1 MFVDRARIQVFAG
14 DGGDG
19 KVSFRR
25 AKGLPKGGP
34 DGGDGGRGGDVVLA
48 ADEGLN
54 TLIDFRGIYNWR
66 ARHGDPGGKK
76 QCSGAAGDD
85 LVIRVP
91 AGTVVF
97 DEPTGDQLA
106 DIGPGDRVVIARGGR
121 GGFGNE
127 HFKNAVNQAPRTA
140 SPGEKGGTRQL
151 VLELKV
157 IAEIGLVGFP
167 NAGKST
173 LLKSVTRADPKIADY
188 PFTTLSP
195 QLGIA
200 LLDPDRRLVIADI
213 PGLIAGAARGA
224 GLGHDFLRHIERTS
238 VLIHVL
244 DAAPT
249 DGSTPADN
257 HRAIREELMGYS
269 SMLAEKP
276 EIIAL
281 NKLDLIPEPEHDALI
296 ADLRADLRLGAD
308 DLVFPISGATG
319 IGTTPMLEAAWTL
332 LHADDEAGW

>member
-1 MFVDRARIQVFAG
+1 
-14 DGGDG
+14 
-19 KVSFRR
+19 
-25 AKGLPKGGP
+25 
-34 DGGDGGRGGDVVLA
+34 
-48 ADEGLN
+48 
-54 TLIDFRGIYNWR
+54 
-66 ARHGDPGGKK
+66 
-76 QCSGAAGDD
+76 
-85 LVIRVP
+85 
-91 AGTVVF
+91 
-97 DEPTGDQLA
+97 
-106 DIGPGDRVVIARGGR
+106 
-121 GGFGNE
+121 
-127 HFKNAVNQAPRTA
+127 
-140 SPGEKGGTRQL
+140 
-151 VLELKV
+151 
-157 IAEIGLVGFP
+157 
-167 NAGKST
+167 
-173 LLKSVTRADPKIADY
+173 
-188 PFTTLSP
+188 
-195 QLGIA
+195 
-200 LLDPDRRLVIADI
+200 VIADI

-249 DGSTPADN
+249 NGSTPADN

-332 LHADDEAGW
+332 LHADDEEAW